1 MLSGLLRQADADR
14 LDRAGGNSSL
24 DLLAQ
29 RIVGSVVE
37 LQGLLPVEAEHRRRG
52 VDALSVALAAH
63 QIDDDS
69 HVDAPSSCAPQRL
82 SRCAPSRRVESQSG
96 KTASA
101 VVIGPNAFL
110 VNQAFGEIRDQC
122 AWTGRS
128 SNPNSRLE
136 WETDRGGDMNKLLCR
151 VLGHR
156 RARVVFS
163 TNRFYCSRC
172 GLDLR
177 P

>member
-69 HVDAPSSCAPQRL
+69 HVDAPSCFFCSAETASLRNRAAGG
-82 SRCAPSRRVESQSG
+82 RCAPHHASRASQ
-96 KTASA
+96 
-101 VVIGPNAFL
+101 
-110 VNQAFGEIRDQC
+110 E
-122 AWTGRS
+122 
-128 SNPNSRLE
+128 RL
-136 WETDRGGDMNKLLCR
+136 
-151 VLGHR
+151 
-156 RARVVFS
+156 
-163 TNRFYCSRC
+163 
-172 GLDLR
+172 
-177 P
+177 